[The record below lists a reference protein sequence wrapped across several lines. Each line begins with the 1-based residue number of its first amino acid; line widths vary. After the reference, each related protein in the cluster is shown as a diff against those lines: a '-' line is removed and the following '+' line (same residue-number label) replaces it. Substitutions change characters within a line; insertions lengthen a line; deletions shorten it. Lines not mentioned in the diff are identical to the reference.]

1 MKRITKMVRKI
12 TNKIPNKWLNGLLTL
27 FLFLLLFAVF
37 DIETLKKIE
46 VWNVSAVANTV
57 ENVVP
62 AGLIS
67 FFEKTV
73 VKIVIYVAFG
83 ALVVLRILKHVMRR
97 KAIVIN
103 HSSFSNAQST
113 YDEDVVAGCWVS
125 QVDINL
131 VSQVGQGKI
140 TDAIHVQ
147 DDVIKKILDRC
158 DEYTE
163 LIYYGITHI
172 PFIFR
177 AGFQIGNE
185 GKVRLLHKYRNE
197 QACFKELSSEPDNYK
212 IQLKDTEV
220 VNRGNGAN
228 EMLVVIETSFSV
240 KDEDLSVFQ
249 DKAIGYDMHFEL
261 GNDSMYGF
269 DAVTSYAVINRLRS
283 QIMGSIRKAVKQ
295 HSIQRIHLVLATSS
309 DFAFFIAQDFSRYHD
324 PEVIAYQ
331 YERNDPR
338 RYTWG
343 ISNIEHY
350 KKAVY
355 HTKQ

>member
-1 MKRITKMVRKI
+1 MKRIEKMARKL
-12 TNKIPNKWLNGLLTL
+12 TNKFPNKWLTGLLTL
-27 FLFLLLFAVF
+27 FLFFLLFTVF
-37 DIETLKKIE
+37 DIETLKQIE
-46 VWNVSAVANTV
+46 IWNISAVANTV
-57 ENVVP
+57 ENIVP

-83 ALVVLRILKHVMRR
+83 ALVVLRILKFMLRR

-113 YDEDVVAGCWVS
+113 YAEDVVDGCSVS

-140 TDAIHVQ
+140 TDAIRVQ
-147 DDVIKKILDRC
+147 DDAIKQILERC
-158 DEYTE
+158 DENTE

-197 QACFKELSSEPDNYK
+197 QACFKEISSEPDNYK
-212 IQLKDTEV
+212 IQLKDPEV
-220 VNRGNGAN
+220 ANRGNGSN
-228 EMLVVIETSFSV
+228 EMLVVIETSFPV
-240 KDEDLSVFQ
+240 KDDDLNVFQ
-249 DKAIGYDMHFEL
+249 DKSIGYDIHFKL
-261 GNDSMYGF
+261 SNDSMYGF
-269 DAVTSYAVINRLRS
+269 DTVASYDVINRLRT
-283 QIMGSIRKAVKQ
+283 QIMGVIREAVKQ

-309 DFAFFIAQDFSRYHD
+309 DFTFFLAQDFSRYHD

-343 ISNIEHY
+343 ISNIQHH
-350 KKAVY
+350 KNAVY
-355 HTKQ
+355 LTKQ

>member
-1 MKRITKMVRKI
+1 MKRIAKMARKLI
-12 TNKIPNKWLNGLLTL
+12 NKIPNKWLNSLLTL

-37 DIETLKKIE
+37 DIETLKKFEIG
-46 VWNVSAVANTV
+46 NVSAVANTV
-57 ENVVP
+57 ENFVP

-67 FFEKTV
+67 FFEMTV
-73 VKIVIYVAFG
+73 VKIVIYVAFF
-83 ALVVLRILKHVMRR
+83 ALILLRIFKLVMRP

-103 HSSFSNAQST
+103 HSSFSNTQST
-113 YDEDVVAGCWVS
+113 YDEDVVSDCRVS

-131 VSQVGQGKI
+131 VSQVGQGEFAEAVRI
-140 TDAIHVQ
+140 Q
-147 DDVIKKILDRC
+147 DHAIKKILDRC

-197 QACFKELSSEPDNYK
+197 QACFKEISSEPDDYK
-212 IQLKDTEV
+212 IQLKNTEV
-220 VNRGNGAN
+220 VSRGNGAK
-228 EMLVVIETSFSV
+228 EMLVVIETSFPV
-240 KDEDLSVFQ
+240 KDEDLNVFQ
-249 DKAIGYDMHFEL
+249 DMPIGYDMHFEL
-261 GNDSMYGF
+261 SNDSMYGF
-269 DAVTSYAVINRLRS
+269 DAVTSYAVINRLRT
-283 QIMGSIRKAVKQ
+283 QIMGAIRKATKQ

-309 DFAFFIAQDFSRYHD
+309 DFSFFLAQDFSRYHD

-343 ISNIEHY
+343 ISNIQHH

-355 HTKQ
+355 QTKQ

>member
-1 MKRITKMVRKI
+1 MKRIEKMSRKL
-12 TNKIPNKWLNGLLTL
+12 TNKFPNKWLTGLLTL
-27 FLFLLLFAVF
+27 FLFFLLFTVF
-37 DIETLKKIE
+37 DIETLKQIE
-46 VWNVSAVANTV
+46 IWNISAVANTV
-57 ENVVP
+57 ENIVP

-83 ALVVLRILKHVMRR
+83 ALVVLRILKFMLRR

-113 YDEDVVAGCWVS
+113 YAEDVVDGCSVS

-140 TDAIHVQ
+140 TDAIRVQ
-147 DDVIKKILDRC
+147 DDAIKQILERC
-158 DEYTE
+158 DENTE

-197 QACFKELSSEPDNYK
+197 QACFKEISSEPDNYK
-212 IQLKDTEV
+212 IQLKDPEV
-220 VNRGNGAN
+220 ANRGNGSN
-228 EMLVVIETSFSV
+228 EMLVVIETSFPV
-240 KDEDLSVFQ
+240 KDDDLNVFQ
-249 DKAIGYDMHFEL
+249 DKSIGYDIHFKL
-261 GNDSMYGF
+261 SNDSMYGF
-269 DAVTSYAVINRLRS
+269 DTVASYDVINRLRT
-283 QIMGSIRKAVKQ
+283 QIMGVIREAVKQ

-309 DFAFFIAQDFSRYHD
+309 DFTFFLAQDFSRYHD

-343 ISNIEHY
+343 ISNIQHH
-350 KKAVY
+350 KNAVY
-355 HTKQ
+355 LTKQ